1 MPEDQSAINPNDDQ
15 QTDSNLQN
23 TSIVQPENPPANM
36 EVHHHPI
43 VEKKGFKEYLLE
55 GLMIFLAVTMG
66 FFAETIREN
75 ISENAK
81 AKELA
86 KSLYKEIYA
95 DSIAVQQKI
104 AYRGLKENACVYF
117 INYVK
122 DSNLAE
128 LSEKFFPSFTM
139 ALINTASGILFE
151 PEDGILNQLKNSGA
165 LRYFKSSRLQEQIGK
180 LGVSIANVRNR
191 NEKEYSFVEM
201 YIRPFSL
208 KHFDFNWYNAFTL
221 QGKLPIAE
229 ALRRPDTHVP
239 VKGVLSNPG
248 DFKRKEAENI
258 ASYYLLL
265 MRTTRLTVYS
275 EYVKSNSRLLEA
287 LRKGYDVENE

>member
-1 MPEDQSAINPNDDQ
+1 
-15 QTDSNLQN
+15 
-23 TSIVQPENPPANM
+23 M
-36 EVHHHPI
+36 EVHHLPH
-43 VEKKGFKEYLLE
+43 VEKKNLKEYFLE
-55 GLMIFLAVTMG
+55 FLMIFLAVTMG

-75 ISENAK
+75 FSENAK

-95 DSIAVQQKI
+95 DSIVVQQKI
-104 AYRGLKENACVYF
+104 EYRGLKENASVYF

-122 DSNLAE
+122 DSNLTE

-139 ALINTASGILFE
+139 ALINTSGILFE

-180 LGVSIANVRNR
+180 LSVSIANVRNR
-191 NEKEYSFVEM
+191 NEKEYSFVEI

-221 QGKLPIAE
+221 QGKLPIAD
-229 ALRRPDTHVP
+229 ALRHPDVHVP
-239 VKGVLSNPG
+239 VKGVISNLG
-248 DFKRKEAENI
+248 EFKRKEAENI
-258 ASYYLLL
+258 ASYYLLM

-275 EYVKSNSRLLEA
+275 AYIKSNCELLEA
-287 LRKGYDVENE
+287 LRKEYDVENE